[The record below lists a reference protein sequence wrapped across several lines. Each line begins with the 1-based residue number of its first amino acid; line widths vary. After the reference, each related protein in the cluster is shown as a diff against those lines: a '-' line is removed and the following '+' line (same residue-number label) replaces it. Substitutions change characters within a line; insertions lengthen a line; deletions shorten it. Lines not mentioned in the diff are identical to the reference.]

1 MSTLL
6 RLIVGGLPR
15 GIGSDE
21 VKRLLQPFGE
31 SRFAVLDMPGDD
43 NQRMAIVQLG
53 TDTQSGSR
61 LHRRLNQRRLHGRR
75 LWAWLTVLP
84 WA

>member
-1 MSTLL
+1 MSTQH

-15 GIGSDE
+15 GIGSEE
-21 VKRLLQPFGE
+21 VKRLVQPFGE
-31 SRFAVLDMPGDD
+31 SRFALLDLPGDSS
-43 NQRMAIVQLG
+43 QLIAIVQLG
-53 TDTQSGSR
+53 TDLPAGARIRQR
-61 LHRRLNQRRLHGRR
+61 LNHRRLQGRS

>member
-1 MSTLL
+1 MSNPL

-21 VKRLLQPFGE
+21 VKRLVQPFGE
-31 SRFAVLDMPGDD
+31 SRFAVLDMSGDD
-43 NQRMAIVQLG
+43 SQCMAIVQLG
-53 TDTQSGSR
+53 SDMPAGAR
-61 LHRRLNQRRLHGRR
+61 LRQRLNQRTLHGRR

>member
-1 MSTLL
+1 MPSQL

-15 GIGSDE
+15 DIDRDE
-21 VKRLLQPFGE
+21 VKRLVQPFGE
-31 SRFAVLDMPGDD
+31 SRFALLEIQGDD
-43 NQRMAIVQLG
+43 RHAMAIVQLG
-53 TDTQSGSR
+53 TDMPAGARMRQ
-61 LHRRLNQRRLHGRR
+61 RLNQRRLNGCL